1 MIEVDLD
8 TLATEI
14 AELIEHSK
22 RIIVF
27 SGAGIST
34 ESGIPDFRGPGGIWE
49 RFAPEDFT
57 YQKFVG
63 DATAR
68 RKHWC
73 LFKEFS
79 LNAKPNPAHLAVG
92 RLSQLGRLDCV
103 ITQNVDNL
111 HQRGGVP
118 DEKVLELHGNM
129 QWFRCLNCQQRFP
142 AEGIISKLGKG
153 KDVPGCDICHG
164 ILKPDVVFFGESL
177 PEKVFR
183 EALERAGCCDLCI
196 VVGST
201 LVIYP
206 AASIPEYAFA
216 AGAKLVIINLDP
228 TPLDDRA
235 EFIVNTK
242 AGEFLPEVVQ
252 RVRYGLD

>member
-1 MIEVDLD
+1 MEVDLEK
-8 TLATEI
+8 LATKTAEI
-14 AELIEHSK
+14 IMHSK
-22 RIIVF
+22 GVILF

-34 ESGIPDFRGPGGIWE
+34 ESGISDFRSPGGIWE
-49 RFAPEDFT
+49 RFSPEDFT

-73 LFKEFS
+73 LFNEFS
-79 LNAKPNPAHLAVG
+79 RNAKPNPAHLAIG
-92 RLSQLGRLDCV
+92 RLSQLGKLDCV

-129 QWFRCLNCQQRFP
+129 QWFRCLNCQQRFR
-142 AEGIISKLGKG
+142 AEGVISKLGEG
-153 KDVPGCDICHG
+153 KDVPDCDICHG
-164 ILKPDVVFFGESL
+164 ILKPDVVFFGEAL

-183 EALERAGCCDLCI
+183 EALERAERCDLCI

-201 LVIYP
+201 LVIFP
-206 AASIPEYAFA
+206 AASIPEYALD
-216 AGAKLVIINLDP
+216 AGAKLVIVNLSP

-242 AGEFLPEVVQ
+242 AGEFLPGVVQ
-252 RVRYGLD
+252 RVKNGLY

>member
-1 MIEVDLD
+1 MIEGYLD
-8 TLATEI
+8 KLATET
-14 AELIEHSK
+14 AELIMHSK
-22 RIIVF
+22 RIVVF

-34 ESGIPDFRGPGGIWE
+34 ESDIPDFRSPGGIWE

-63 DATAR
+63 DTTAR
-68 RKHWC
+68 RKQWC
-73 LFKEFS
+73 LFKEFN
-79 LNAKPNPAHLAVG
+79 LNAKPNPAHLAIG
-92 RLSQLGRLDCV
+92 KLSQLGRLDCV

-118 DEKVLELHGNM
+118 EEKVLELHGNM
-129 QWFRCLNCQQRFP
+129 RWFRCLNCQQCFP
-142 AEGIISKLGKG
+142 AEGIIGKLGMG
-153 KDVPGCDICHG
+153 KDVPDCDFCHG

-177 PEKVFR
+177 PKKVFG
-183 EALERAGCCDLCI
+183 EALERSGRCDLCM

-216 AGAKLVIINLDP
+216 SGAKLVIVNLSP

-235 EFIVNTK
+235 EFVVNIK

-252 RVRYGLD
+252 RVKDGLD